1 MAHRVLV
8 TRVDDLDGESTADE
22 TVVFGL
28 DGATYE
34 IDLSAANAA
43 RLREQVEQ
51 WAQRARKVRRTA
63 TSVRKPTTMTAV
75 ESTAARKWARE
86 NGVTVS
92 ARGRVPGTVLRAYLD
107 AGRSFTD

>member
-28 DGATYE
+28 DGVTYE
-34 IDLSAANAA
+34 IDLSAGNAA
-43 RLREQVEQ
+43 LLREQLRQ
-51 WAQRARKVRRTA
+51 WAERARRVRRTTIA
-63 TSVRKPTTMTAV
+63 ARQPTTMVAV
-75 ESTAARKWARE
+75 QSTAARKWARE

-92 ARGRVPGTVLRAYLD
+92 ARGRVPAEVLRAYLD
-107 AGRSFTD
+107 AGAAAD